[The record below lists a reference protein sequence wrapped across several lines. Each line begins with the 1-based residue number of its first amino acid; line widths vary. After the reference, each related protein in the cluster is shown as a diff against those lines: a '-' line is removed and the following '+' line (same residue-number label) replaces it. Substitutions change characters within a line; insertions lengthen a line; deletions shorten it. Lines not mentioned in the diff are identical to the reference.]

1 LAEKY
6 FHLPCSVMTPNTR
19 RLEGLEQLAK
29 TYRPDCVIELIWQG
43 CLTYAVESAL
53 VRELVEE
60 KLRLPY
66 LKIETDYSPGDSARL
81 SLRIEA
87 LLETAR

>member
-1 LAEKY
+1 
-6 FHLPCSVMTPNTR
+6 
-19 RLEGLEQLAK
+19 
-29 TYRPDCVIELIWQG
+29 LIWQG

-87 LLETAR
+87 LLETAKS